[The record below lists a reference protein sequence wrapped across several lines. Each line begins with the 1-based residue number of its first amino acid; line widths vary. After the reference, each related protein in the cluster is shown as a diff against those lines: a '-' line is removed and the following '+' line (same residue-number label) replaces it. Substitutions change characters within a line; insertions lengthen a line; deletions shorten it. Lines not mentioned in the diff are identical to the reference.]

1 MANEVFILYFLIDFI
16 DLVFEVMYWLIIVRV
31 LLSWIPHNPYNPIIR
46 FIYEVTEIVM
56 APVRRVLPLQ
66 AMGIDFSPIV
76 VLILLQLVKVLAINV
91 LIGLL

>member
-1 MANEVFILYFLIDFI
+1 MYFLIDFI